1 MRNDLFLKSDVAKN
15 LYDAVRDLPI
25 VDYHCHLS
33 PKEILEDREF
43 PDIAQIWLG
52 SDHYKWRLMR
62 ACGVPEALITGN
74 AEPRE
79 KFRAW
84 AACLETAMGNPLY
97 VWSHMELSM
106 FFRKFLASAGTDSRK
121 CGCTSRMFCGMF
133 LSVSIG
139 VAPICTVATE
149 APQAIMM

>member
-1 MRNDLFLKSDVAKN
+1 
-15 LYDAVRDLPI
+15 
-25 VDYHCHLS
+25 
-33 PKEILEDREF
+33 
-43 PDIAQIWLG
+43 
-52 SDHYKWRLMR
+52 
-62 ACGVPEALITGN
+62 
-74 AEPRE
+74 
-79 KFRAW
+79 
-84 AACLETAMGNPLY
+84 
-97 VWSHMELSM
+97 MELSM